1 MTEEAWLTGAAPQLA
16 GSTRSIATVRA
27 LLASQS
33 TSAAENAAI
42 ERCKESVMFAIAQ
55 VGRTTQHIVCGFLA
69 AVIVAA
75 SLSVGAFGAQS
86 ALHEGY
92 SVTITQIE

>member
-1 MTEEAWLTGAAPQLA
+1 MRSSTGTGPQLA
-16 GSTRSIATVRA
+16 GNALSIATVPTA
-27 LLASQS
+27 LASQS

-42 ERCKESVMFAIAQ
+42 ERCKESVMFAFAQ
-55 VGRTTQHIVCGFLA
+55 VSRTTQHIVCGFLA

-92 SVTITQIE
+92 SVTITQIQ